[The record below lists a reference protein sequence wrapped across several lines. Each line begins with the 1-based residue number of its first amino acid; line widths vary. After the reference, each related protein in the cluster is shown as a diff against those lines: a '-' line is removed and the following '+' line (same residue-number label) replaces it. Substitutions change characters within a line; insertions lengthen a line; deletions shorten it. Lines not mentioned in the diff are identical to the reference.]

1 MNSKQLRPNFYHDT
15 ELKNIIF
22 NQKDIMQRLR
32 YLRQIHAHAY
42 LSAGVIRNLV
52 WSTLH
57 QQNYDLITTE
67 IDVIF
72 FDPDEKLQQISQQ
85 LKQQLTA
92 KFPKNE
98 WDVVNQAMVHKW
110 YKTDN
115 NQSIP
120 AYLSLFDALSMWPET
135 ATAIAIRFAKNDA
148 LEIIA
153 PFGLDDL
160 FSLKLRWNPR
170 LVSHK
175 VFMQRIESKDFLRRW
190 PKLQFIDQS

>member
-72 FDPDEKLQQISQQ
+72 FDPDEK
-85 LKQQLTA
+85 
-92 KFPKNE
+92 
-98 WDVVNQAMVHKW
+98 
-110 YKTDN
+110 
-115 NQSIP
+115 
-120 AYLSLFDALSMWPET
+120 
-135 ATAIAIRFAKNDA
+135 
-148 LEIIA
+148 
-153 PFGLDDL
+153 
-160 FSLKLRWNPR
+160 
-170 LVSHK
+170 
-175 VFMQRIESKDFLRRW
+175 
-190 PKLQFIDQS
+190 